1 MGNSQADVVE
11 KKIEYAGRS
20 LVLQTGRYAEQAD
33 AAVLAQYGDT
43 MVLATIVHVEAAEN
57 KGFLPLRIDYEEKL
71 YAGGKIKGSRFVKR
85 EGRPSDEA
93 VLKARAIDRSI
104 RPLFPKDF
112 FHEIQVI
119 LTVLSVDSNTDPT
132 VLSLIAVSAALSIS
146 GLPWDKVLTPVR
158 VGLNNGNFI
167 LNPSLAEMKF
177 SSLDLLA
184 SIVGDSVVMIE
195 SSAEEVAEDQIIK
208 AIEFAQENTQPLADL
223 ITEFADAVG
232 KPKITY
238 VSAEVDP
245 QVKANLSQFIND
257 NLPEQVYD
265 IDQRMRA
272 ETVNNFLETLNTQ
285 FEGKASKAEI
295 KQILEL
301 LMKKIMRQ
309 RVVSERKRFDGRG
322 LDEVRP
328 VDVEVGL
335 LPRTHGSAVFKRG
348 GTQVLTVVTLA
359 STSLEQLIET
369 MTGEETKRYIHH
381 YNFLP
386 FSTGE
391 IGYLAYPKRRE
402 IGHGAL
408 AEKALLPVIPSE
420 AEFPYTIR
428 VVSEIL
434 SSAGSTSQASVC
446 GSSLALMDAGVPIK
460 SDVAGL
466 AMGLIVEGGEQLVL
480 TDIAGLE
487 DSFGDMDLKIAGT
500 EKGITA
506 IQLDVKIDNVPLDT
520 IAQAI
525 TQAHQGRMQILEEMR
540 SVINNSRQKISQYAP
555 SIVCVEVDPKNI
567 GKIIGPGGR
576 TVRSFQEATETT
588 IDIKDDGRVLISGID
603 PDKVEKAK
611 QGILGLNQE
620 VKVGQFY
627 EGTVKQVVDF
637 GAFVEVIPGQDGLVH
652 VSEINES
659 YVDNVSDYLSE
670 GDQVRVK
677 VIEIDEKDRINL
689 SIKQARSDEQE
700 SAEDK

>member
-588 IDIKDDGRVLISGID
+588 IDIKDDGRVLISGFD